1 MKVIEVIIHPDGSS
15 QVETKGFQ
23 GSDCQQASR
32 FVEQA
37 LGSRLAERTT
47 PEFFQAAV
55 QDALK
60 LRSP

>member
-37 LGSRLAERTT
+37 LGSRLTERTT
-47 PEFFQAAV
+47 PEFFQALV
-55 QDALK
+55 PNTLK

>member
-1 MKVIEVIIHPDGSS
+1 MKIIEVIIHPDGSS

-23 GSDCQQASR
+23 GSNCQQASR

-37 LGSRLAERTT
+37 LGARLTERTT
-47 PEFFQAAV
+47 PEFFHEEV
-55 QDALK
+55 QDSLQ